1 MSTLANV
8 CGKIIKI
15 CLYSLL
21 IFLPIFFLPFTLEMI
36 EFNKQNLLLV
46 LTLIAGVAWLGKM
59 IASKK
64 VIWRKS
70 FFNLL
75 AIIYLGVYFLSALL
89 GSDKFRGFVGSSGVE
104 KDSFLTLFCF
114 IIFYFIIIN
123 NIDELKEI
131 KKIIYAFL
139 VGSFLTSLFSLFG
152 ILGLLPASLAPNW
165 TGNTIG
171 SLTALGIFSALSFV
185 LASAMLFKTHS
196 AFQLKEP
203 SAILQNIFL
212 AVLSFL
218 NIFLLLAIDSR
229 TAWVCLVVGAAF
241 TLAFIVIKAPEIK
254 NLSWSILPAI
264 ALLLGVI
271 FFFIRTPL
279 NLNLPAE
286 ITPSFSL
293 SAEVAQKTL
302 EKNPFFGS
310 GPGTFIFDYNEFKPV
325 NINKTPLWNIKFD
338 QSSSKV
344 ITTLATIGLVGFLSW
359 IFLIVFLGGKSL
371 IDLIKE
377 KGDFWPIELA
387 VASSWFLLL
396 VAKFTYS
403 SNLILEF
410 SFWLLSALIVVS
422 ISHKFWETSLRQ
434 DPRTSLVLSL
444 LLSLSIIL
452 SLSAF
457 YLVGQRYVADLASK
471 KALAISNEGGDIE
484 EVSKYFNTAVAK
496 NHWDDLYFKNF
507 AQSLLLSINNE
518 INIEVTEDRTRKIQN
533 LTTLSINS
541 AKKAIELSP
550 QNSTNWSVLASIY
563 QTVLPFIGGA
573 DSWAINTWSKVIE
586 LEPNNPISYNEL
598 GKTYLTIADLILGSG
613 GERPK
618 TEVQT
623 EVRENLAK
631 AEEQFNKAISL
642 KSDYVPAHFQLS
654 LVFSRQG
661 KTKEAILKLEAMR
674 YSLPNDVGIS
684 FQLGL
689 LYYQNKETDK
699 AVAELKRTLELA
711 PKFANARWYLA
722 AIYEEQG
729 EKDLAIAELNKILKE
744 DSANKTVKDKIKM
757 LESKVV
763 VEPAPLPTPLPEA
776 GDRE

>member
-171 SLTALGIFSALSFV
+171 SLTALGIFSALGFV
-185 LASAMLFKTHS
+185 LASAMLFKTH
-196 AFQLKEP
+196 ATLQLKEP
-203 SAILQNIFL
+203 STILQNIFL
-212 AVLSFL
+212 TILSLL

-229 TAWVCLVVGAAF
+229 MAWASLVIGTAF

-264 ALLLGVI
+264 ALLIGVI

-293 SAEVAQKTL
+293 SAQVAQKTL

-310 GPGTFIFDYNEFKPV
+310 GPGTFVFDYNEFKPAD
-325 NINKTPLWNIKFD
+325 INKTPLWNIKFD

-344 ITTLATIGLVGFLSW
+344 ITTLATIGLIGFLSW
-359 IFLIVFLGGKSL
+359 IFMILFLGGKSL
-371 IDLIKE
+371 TDLIKE
-377 KGDFWPIELA
+377 KGDFWPMELA

-396 VAKFTYS
+396 VAKFLYS
-403 SNLILEF
+403 SNLTLEF

-434 DPRTSLVLSL
+434 DPRTSLVLSF

-452 SLSAF
+452 SISVF
-457 YLVGQRYVADLASK
+457 YLVGQRYMADLASK
-471 KALAISNEGGDIE
+471 KALAISNDGGAVE
-484 EVSKYFNTAVAK
+484 EVSKYFNIAVAK
-496 NHWDDLYFKNF
+496 NRWNDIYFKNF
-507 AQSLLLSINNE
+507 AQSLLLSIGNE
-518 INIEVTEDRTRKIQN
+518 ISLEATEERAKKVEN
-533 LTTLSINS
+533 LTALSLNS
-541 AKKAIELSP
+541 AKKAIALSP
-550 QNSTNWSVLASIY
+550 QSSTNWSVLASVY
-563 QTVLPFIGGA
+563 QTVMPFIDGAGG
-573 DSWAINTWSKVIE
+573 WAIESWKKAIE
-586 LEPNNPISYNEL
+586 LEPNNPVFYNEL
-598 GKTYLTIADLILGSG
+598 GKTYITIADLILGNS

-618 TEVQT
+618 NEVQS
-623 EVRENLAK
+623 EVRENLTK
-631 AEEQFNKAISL
+631 AEEQFNKAIEL

-661 KTKEAILKLEAMR
+661 KTKEAIAKLEAMR
-674 YSLPNDVGIS
+674 YSLPSDLGIS

-689 LYYQNKETDK
+689 LYHQNKETDK
-699 AVAELKRTLELA
+699 AIAELKRTLELE
-711 PKFANARWYLA
+711 PKFANAHWYLA

-729 EKDLAIAELNKILKE
+729 EKSLAIKELRKILRE
-744 DSANKTVKDKIKM
+744 DPENKTVNDKLEM
-757 LESKVV
+757 LENKI
-763 VEPAPLPTPLPEA
+763 VENPAPIPTPLP
-776 GDRE
+776 